1 MPWLLAMG
9 NHDDTA
15 LGTLGHHDA
24 VAAWCTA
31 GRKIFSAT
39 SDPAVRLGARLRAPT
54 AVAGARLG
62 VEDLDAV
69 LGEIARTGQTRAV
82 TADRRR
88 RPFTGAEYVAA
99 LRKPRF
105 AGAGPVGHG
114 YLPNSDGTKLFYTH
128 WLAERVLA
136 ITLDTTNQA
145 GGAHGSIGAGQLQ
158 WLSYQLAAHRE
169 AYVVVFS
176 HHPSYSM
183 TNLAPDPREPGEE
196 RHDGS
201 AVLHVLHEHANVV
214 AWVNGHS
221 HSNTISP
228 RRHSDPQRSF
238 WEINTVSHVDA
249 PQQARVLEL
258 AANGDRTLSVF
269 TTLVDSASPVAA
281 GYDDLTTTGL
291 ASLYRE
297 LAFNDLDLLKR
308 AGGAEDGN
316 TELML
321 LDPLS

>member
-1 MPWLLAMG
+1 
-9 NHDDTA
+9 
-15 LGTLGHHDA
+15 
-24 VAAWCTA
+24 
-31 GRKIFSAT
+31 
-39 SDPAVRLGARLRAPT
+39 
-54 AVAGARLG
+54 
-62 VEDLDAV
+62 
-69 LGEIARTGQTRAV
+69 
-82 TADRRR
+82 
-88 RPFTGAEYVAA
+88 
-99 LRKPRF
+99 
-105 AGAGPVGHG
+105 
-114 YLPNSDGTKLFYTH
+114 
-128 WLAERVLA
+128 VLA